1 MAFTYVLALYGCRV
15 NISFFR
21 AAIVYL
27 SFFFNVLF
35 GVSEASGS
43 NGQAEQARSGGWALP
58 SSEYSHTVGTI
69 SEARD
74 EVGSSRSQ
82 ERVLRTNSSGRNAY
96 RPGVGRRRH

>member
-1 MAFTYVLALYGCRV
+1 M
-15 NISFFR
+15 
-21 AAIVYL
+21 
-27 SFFFNVLF
+27 LF

-74 EVGSSRSQ
+74 EVGPRTQ
-82 ERVLRTNSSGRNAY
+82 ERVRTNSTGRNAY
-96 RPGVGRRRH
+96 RPGVERGRN

>member
-1 MAFTYVLALYGCRV
+1 M
-15 NISFFR
+15 
-21 AAIVYL
+21 
-27 SFFFNVLF
+27 LF

-74 EVGSSRSQ
+74 EVGSSWTQ
-82 ERVLRTNSSGRNAY
+82 ERVREIQVKGM
-96 RPGVGRRRH
+96 HIIQE

>member
-1 MAFTYVLALYGCRV
+1 MF
-15 NISFFR
+15 
-21 AAIVYL
+21 
-27 SFFFNVLF
+27 F

-43 NGQAEQARSGGWALP
+43 NRQAVQARRGGWALP
-58 SSEYSHTVGTI
+58 SSEHSHAVGTI

-96 RPGVGRRRH
+96 RPGVERGRN